1 MDFHELEAFVAL
13 ARNLH
18 FARAAAAVHT
28 SPSGLSRLL
37 SRLEEELGVRLFER
51 DTRRVELTEQGEAFL
66 AFATE
71 SLHRRDDLKLRLESS
86 DGKLRGYLR
95 LYASVTACY
104 SILPPFAAALAAEH
118 PELRLSV
125 ETGDPAGAEELVR
138 EGRAELAVA
147 ALQEKGYA
155 DLDCFS
161 VRRTPLVL
169 VSAAS
174 GQYGKLDLE
183 RDPRIGTRRDWRND
197 EEIEEEASSTSD
209 ERLREVLAGVP
220 LVLPR
225 TGLAR
230 ERFDR
235 WARERN
241 LKAHIAAET
250 AGNEAILALARL
262 GLGVGLVPR
271 LVLENGPFAEGL
283 ILYRAS
289 AAFGDYDIGFVQR
302 SAAATTEA
310 GRRLRS
316 AMRELLKRAYPGGS
330 WRPGS
335 VV

>member
-18 FARAAAAVHT
+18 FARAAASVHT

-51 DTRRVELTEQGEAFL
+51 DTRKVELTEEGEAFL

-71 SLHRRDDLKLRLESS
+71 SLHRREDLRLRLGSS

-95 LYASVTACY
+95 MFASVTACY
-104 SILPPFAAALAAEH
+104 SVVPPFAAALAAEH
-118 PELRLSV
+118 PELRISV
-125 ETGDPAGAEELVR
+125 ETGDPAGAEVSVR

-147 ALQEKGYA
+147 ALPAKGFS
-155 DLDCFS
+155 DMDCFS

-169 VSAAS
+169 VTAAD
-174 GQYGKLDLE
+174 GQYGKLDLPKNE
-183 RDPRIGTRRDWRND
+183 AGSA
-197 EEIEEEASSTSD
+197 EEAHA
-209 ERLREVLAGVP
+209 REVRLIDVVSSIP

-235 WARERN
+235 WTRERN
-241 LKAHIAAET
+241 LRPHIAAET

-283 ILYRAS
+283 VLYDAGP
-289 AAFGDYDIGFVQR
+289 AFGDYDIGFVQR
-302 SAAATTEA
+302 PASGGTEA
-310 GRRLRS
+310 SRRLR
-316 AMRELLKRAYPGGS
+316 AAIRDILQRAYPSGS
-330 WRPGS
+330 WRTKD
-335 VV
+335 